1 MQEII
6 GFHGTTKKSANIII
20 KDNFKINEPK
30 NTDNHW
36 LGHGVYFFEVHELA
50 TWWAQTKVN
59 ARNKKYNRKDSAAV
73 LKCKILGNNILN
85 LDNPFELMRFIE
97 FCRNDEKR
105 LIEEGVVIDFSK
117 QIPKQKNMNKI
128 ITERKRCFFLDRMKD
143 CNNISVIIYTFNKD
157 NPSYASSKYHKTILN
172 DFGFFHYNEKQI
184 CVTDKKFIVDITII
198 DQLYQEEI
206 I

>member
-73 LKCKILGNNILN
+73 LKCKILGDNILN

-97 FCRNDEKR
+97 FCRNDEKK

-117 QIPKQKNMNKI
+117 QIPKQK
-128 ITERKRCFFLDRMKD
+128 
-143 CNNISVIIYTFNKD
+143 
-157 NPSYASSKYHKTILN
+157 KYEQN
-172 DFGFFHYNEKQI
+172 Y
-184 CVTDKKFIVDITII
+184 
-198 DQLYQEEI
+198 Y
-206 I
+206 